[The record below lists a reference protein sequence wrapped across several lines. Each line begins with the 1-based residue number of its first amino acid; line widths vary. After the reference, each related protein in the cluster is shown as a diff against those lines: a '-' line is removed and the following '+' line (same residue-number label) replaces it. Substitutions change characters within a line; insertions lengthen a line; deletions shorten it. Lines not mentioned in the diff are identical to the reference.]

1 MVTVHQDQQVE
12 KETVKNGQKLMEKQ
26 EKDHTSDNVRDEG
39 DEEMEE
45 NSESK
50 TEQNDGNGKDEEKE
64 NGEGLEKKYVKIL
77 LTKMYKLKEDDE
89 LQNFEADTAEYTKWL
104 VEKWIKRKDIK
115 GVQDTFTTETITDL
129 TNLNLWLSE
138 TRKTGKKTVRVEVFF
153 TAEMNVGLRDIIE
166 HDIIELRKENVRLE
180 QKRTSNEHTN
190 KVGYLTGPIVD
201 RVNMHYY
208 DTLVKHLG
216 DIDEGD
222 VEIKKNRVYDGPEDE

>member
-1 MVTVHQDQQVE
+1 
-12 KETVKNGQKLMEKQ
+12 
-26 EKDHTSDNVRDEG
+26 
-39 DEEMEE
+39 
-45 NSESK
+45 
-50 TEQNDGNGKDEEKE
+50 
-64 NGEGLEKKYVKIL
+64 
-77 LTKMYKLKEDDE
+77 MYKLKEDDE

-222 VEIKKNRVYDGPEDE
+222 VEIKKNRVYDGPEDEWCITIHSTQSAVEQVDYGLRKMSAENETHIKYLSFKNNTRAERIAGLQLNRLINDKM